1 MAAVIGVGNR
11 CLRRMVG
18 GREGLRKGEK
28 EKGKEKGK
36 REKKKEVTYMEK
48 GGGGRKER
56 RGEEEGKKLDR
67 AAKWKRTERRN
78 ACRGTS

>member
-1 MAAVIGVGNR
+1 MAAIIGVGNG

-18 GREGLRKGEK
+18 GREGMMKGKK

-36 REKKKEVTYMEK
+36 RENIEVTYMEK

-67 AAKWKRTERRN
+67 VAKWKRTERMN
-78 ACRGTS
+78 CM

>member
-1 MAAVIGVGNR
+1 MAAIIGVGNG

-18 GREGLRKGEK
+18 GREGMMKGKK

-36 REKKKEVTYMEK
+36 RENIEVTYMEK

-56 RGEEEGKKLDR
+56 RGEEEGK
-67 AAKWKRTERRN
+67 N
-78 ACRGTS
+78 